1 MLAEQNSPLPRRPAQ
16 GLKWSISFV
25 LTSGTEALFT
35 IDANKTGS
43 LACTKARK
51 GQGLRVVVLIDRPF
65 ISRSC
70 LLHFLV
76 SSVLSGLKI
85 MSPGRTFNKSAIYAI
100 FGQEWLQRA
109 SGGAI
114 LGWGVG
120 CRERGPGLSEC
131 DPTAARWDALEI
143 KHHRITPTR
152 SHATGTD
159 RDESSLACEGDSDVV
174 AGYWV
179 WKPVP
184 PCASWCGET
193 SERLVPGPDR
203 ATGGLVKMEK
213 TSEK

>member
-1 MLAEQNSPLPRRPAQ
+1 M
-16 GLKWSISFV
+16 

-51 GQGLRVVVLIDRPF
+51 GQGLRVVVLIGHSFHTR
-65 ISRSC
+65 

-85 MSPGRTFNKSAIYAI
+85 MPLGRTFNKSAKYTI

-109 SGGAI
+109 SGGAV

-131 DPTAARWDALEI
+131 NPTTARWDALEI

-152 SHATGTD
+152 SHAAGAD
-159 RDESSLACEGDSDVV
+159 RDESSLAREGDSDVA

-179 WKPVP
+179 WKLVP
-184 PCASWCGET
+184 PCVSWCGET